1 MPRLD
6 KPLLVEE
13 RSLSEVEVSQLPQDE
28 EVRRHLLL
36 QVEVRDCQ
44 SLEFKT

>member
-13 RSLSEVEVSQLPQDE
+13 RSLSEAEVSQLPQDE

-36 QVEVRDCQ
+36 QAEVRDCR
-44 SLEFKT
+44 SLVSV

>member
-6 KPLLVEE
+6 KHQLVEE

-28 EVRRHLLL
+28 EVRRHLHL
-36 QVEVRDCQ
+36 QAEVGVSR
-44 SLEFKT
+44 SLVSV